1 MTTCRS
7 CETPAPALDG
17 LGEPRIVTDLDVSGI
32 VELLTGE
39 LDYARCDAGCRLNV
53 RAAIV
58 FQDTEESIE
67 YVGSSDELRPVVLEL
82 LDKRIR
88 VFLPLV
94 TGGPDGTGDVR
105 YLHSNWRK
113 CSAWVMATVGV
124 ALSGR
129 VPAIGFFGTQH
140 EHVEFVFESRQTA
153 IWTSMLVDWTNGR
166 GVGSFEEDL
175 QEHVDRTTFLGDPL
189 RHLPGLDDLPYPAS
203 YEARMMDTYRRE
215 ALRASI
221 YARVGQPNPHAN
233 RWAVIW
239 LWWDLRLRI
248 AGGAGVSQVPD
259 LAVSV
264 ERLRKTVPPG
274 SAHAA
279 GTATLNDAMTEC
291 GNGNLTEDN
300 LVVLSKRLNEVFVEV
315 GFGDQLSSI
324 YASMSAQLPIDE
336 IADRILERLP
346 ITRDSIPLCRAWTRP
361 LVETRRVDD
370 LERLVDAMCAAVP
383 TEAIDTSLWYVRQL
397 LEMRMPARVLA
408 EIGALEKERL
418 TATERGQ
425 LLEPHA
431 EALRALGRQPEALAV
446 LEAAPPEVLN
456 EPSNKQALG
465 IARARLLREAGFPA
479 AALALLETL
488 LAEVDDPKP
497 SLHETLLATLMRFG
511 RYREAAGHGRAA
523 YSRALGKPSAWP
535 VGLFAAQTMWCQAID
550 GREPDADL
558 VEFVLSDGPS
568 ANANRDLVAAIAL
581 LTAGVARREFLDRV
595 RASTDAVLRQ
605 AIVERDVRLADKAL
619 YVAALYDQ
627 TYRPDK
633 ALGSWTRLVSVM
645 LDRFDVQTEAFLYTA
660 ANLIARDMLDLARDL
675 LKKELGYPGPLGH
688 DSGLATGALA
698 GVNTVREVDLV
709 TGNMFSAPDAT
720 PADLRLVG
728 ELRRGKASRATPAR
742 DEQPAWRRNG
752 LEDDVVA
759 AIAPVHGRVGV
770 LEWISD
776 GTEVRALVTG
786 VDAAGSVASTTVPLP
801 DVDLSRVARRM
812 RSRLSTW
819 RAGRAGDPFGV
830 DGWQACRAWL
840 DSVLDDHLAPDDHL
854 VVVPFAG
861 WRELPW
867 HVAAFDRVTCSYEP
881 SWVALLST
889 VDEEP
894 QRDDWW
900 EGVVAVPRMGDP
912 EQITGA
918 MTRYVA
924 ECGDEALVLEG
935 VAADRA
941 AVTDLLTCVD
951 LATLLTHGYT
961 SASETEVALMLAADG
976 ALPLAHSVA
985 AASERGRGHRFGWRE
1000 YAELPSA
1007 PRVILSAACSTGGGH
1022 IVGLGEHL
1030 GIYNVLRQVGLRAF
1044 VAPQWDIV
1052 AADVLPILAEI
1063 RAGLLRGHAG
1073 LGQEVW
1079 QAVRAAIDRGVP
1091 AWSAHALI
1099 LEGDWR

>member
-1 MTTCRS
+1 M
-7 CETPAPALDG
+7 AA
-17 LGEPRIVTDLDVSGI
+17 VGI
-32 VELLTGE
+32 
-39 LDYARCDAGCRLNV
+39 
-53 RAAIV
+53 
-58 FQDTEESIE
+58 S
-67 YVGSSDELRPVVLEL
+67 
-82 LDKRIR
+82 
-88 VFLPLV
+88 
-94 TGGPDGTGDVR
+94 
-105 YLHSNWRK
+105 
-113 CSAWVMATVGV
+113 
-124 ALSGR
+124 LSGR
-129 VPAIGFFGTQH
+129 IPAIGFFGTQH
-140 EHVEFVFESRQTA
+140 EHAEFVFESRQSA
-153 IWTSMLVDWTNGR
+153 IWTSTLVDWTNGC
-166 GVGSFEEDL
+166 GIGSFEEDL
-175 QEHVDRTTFLGDPL
+175 REHVDRTTFLGDPL
-189 RHLPGLDDLPYPAS
+189 RHLPGLDDLPHPAS

-221 YARVGQPNPHAN
+221 YARVGQPNPRAN

-279 GTATLNDAMTEC
+279 GTATVNDALTEF

-300 LVVLSKRLNEVFVEV
+300 LVVLSKCLNEVFDEV
-315 GFGDQLSSI
+315 GFGDQLASI

-336 IADRILERLP
+336 IADRILEHLP
-346 ITRDSIPLCRAWTRP
+346 MTRDLIPLCRAWTRP
-361 LVETRRVDD
+361 LVEARRVND
-370 LERLVDAMCAAVP
+370 LERVVDAMRAAVP
-383 TEAIDTSLWYVRQL
+383 DEATDTSLWYLWQL
-397 LEMRMPARVLA
+397 FEMRMPARVIA
-408 EIGALEKERL
+408 AIGALEVDRL
-418 TATERGQ
+418 TAIERGT
-425 LLEPHA
+425 LLELRT

-446 LEAAPPEVLN
+446 LDAAPPEVLN
-456 EPSNKQALG
+456 EPSNKQVLG
-465 IARARLLREAGFPA
+465 IARARLVREMGSPA
-479 AALALLETL
+479 AALAQLETL
-488 LAEVDDPKP
+488 LAEVDDPQP
-497 SLHETLLATLMRFG
+497 SLHESLLATLMRFG
-511 RYREAAGHGRAA
+511 RYSEAAEHGYAA
-523 YSRALGKPSAWP
+523 YTGGQRNPAAWP
-535 VGLFAAQTMWCQAID
+535 VGLFAAQTLWCQALA
-550 GREPDADL
+550 GEKLSADL
-558 VEFVLSDGPS
+558 VEFVLNDEQP
-568 ANANRDLVAAIAL
+568 ADANRDLVAAIAL
-581 LTAGVARREFLDRV
+581 LTAGMDRCEFLDRV

-605 AIVERDVRLADKAL
+605 AIMERDVRLANKAL

-627 TYRPDK
+627 TYLPVK
-633 ALGSWTRLVSVM
+633 ALGSWARLVSVM
-645 LDRFDVQTEAFLYTA
+645 FDRFGVRTEGFLYSA

-675 LKKELGYPGPLGH
+675 LKKELGCLGPLGY
-688 DSGLATGALA
+688 DGGLGTGALA

-709 TGNMFSAPDAT
+709 TETMFRAPDAT

-728 ELRRGKASRATPAR
+728 ELLRGKASRATPPR
-742 DEQPAWRRNG
+742 DEEPAWRRNG

-759 AIAPVHGRVGV
+759 AIAPDHGRVGV
-770 LEWISD
+770 LEWVSD
-776 GTEVRALVTG
+776 GAEVRALVTV

-801 DVDLSRVARRM
+801 DVDMSRVARRI

-819 RAGRAGDPFGV
+819 RAGRTGDPFGV
-830 DGWQACRAWL
+830 DEWQSCRVWL
-840 DSVLDDHLAPDDHL
+840 DSVLDEHLAPDDHL

-861 WRELPW
+861 WQGLPW

-889 VDEEP
+889 VDGEP
-894 QRDDWW
+894 RRDGWW

-918 MTRYVA
+918 MARYVA

-961 SASETEVALMLAADG
+961 SASETEVALMLAAGG

-1007 PRVILSAACSTGGGH
+1007 PRVILSAACGTGGSH

-1030 GIYNVLRQVGLRAF
+1030 GIYNVLRRVGLRAF

-1052 AADVLPILAEI
+1052 AADVLPMLAEI
-1063 RAGLLRGHAG
+1063 RAGLLTGQAG
-1073 LGQEVW
+1073 LGQGVR
-1079 QAVRAAIDRGVP
+1079 QAVWAALDRGVP